1 MAMQLRPRVSAGP
14 LPSPYVKIGKG
25 RGKTAK
31 TKVLESV
38 AEGNVSNL
46 VNVKRQR
53 VTHHKNEGIEWA
65 QAPKFL
71 QYENN
76 DKKISLLGKEPPR
89 VEAVIKREA
98 ADDEGVKEESDEDIK
113 SPGLLDGQSD
123 IDNEIKLRNRKL
135 AYALGTTPFPNHKLP
150 TAHDV
155 EEVVALLT
163 VAHGP
168 AIRPDKVPKPDNSVS
183 GCGEVPSVLDAV
195 IRTILSANT
204 HNSNSSKAFAGLI
217 DRFGLVPECV
227 EVGVNGRSDAGTVDW
242 DAVRRADL
250 DDVVNAIRKGGMAP
264 TKGRRIKNL
273 LDVVW
278 KESIERKRIERIKKE
293 DSMKQE
299 DGIKMEETIKKE
311 PLDNHGI
318 DDEDGDLSLDY
329 IHELSD
335 EEAREKLTTFDG
347 VGPKTASCVMLF
359 CLQRDS
365 FAVDT
370 HVFRL
375 SKFLKWVPAKA
386 TRETTYAHLDVR
398 VPAEHKYALHNLL
411 IRHGRTC
418 KECKAGPKHRGKK
431 RASSETSMDFSPGPG
446 PKMRKVWIGTGM
458 MKEILV
464 EVPDIGQEGEAESEK
479 CVLRALL
486 KRQRDDKAKAKME
499 AKEGMDVK
507 TKGECGGVGV

>member
-1 MAMQLRPRVSAGP
+1 MANA
-14 LPSPYVKIGKG
+14 
-25 RGKTAK
+25 
-31 TKVLESV
+31 
-38 AEGNVSNL
+38 
-46 VNVKRQR
+46 KRQR
-53 VTHHKNEGIEWA
+53 VTHPKNEAIEWT
-65 QAPKFL
+65 QEPKFL
-71 QYENN
+71 QSKN
-76 DKKISLLGKEPPR
+76 DEKVDEKVSLPNEDAPR
-89 VEAVIKREA
+89 IEAVIKKEDTEDEA
-98 ADDEGVKEESDEDIK
+98 VKEESDEDIE

-123 IDNEIKLRNRKL
+123 IDGEIKARNRKL

-150 TAHDV
+150 TPHDV

-195 IRTILSANT
+195 IRTLLSANT

-217 DRFGLVPECV
+217 DRFGLVPECA
-227 EVGVNGRSDAGTVDW
+227 EIEGVKERSDAGTVDW

-250 DDVVNAIRKGGMAP
+250 DDVVNSIRKGGMAP

-273 LDVVW
+273 LDAAV
-278 KESIERKRIERIKKE
+278 KKE
-293 DSMKQE
+293 LLNNP
-299 DGIKMEETIKKE
+299 G
-311 PLDNHGI
+311 N
-318 DDEDGDLSLDY
+318 DEDGDLSLDY
-329 IHELSD
+329 IHKLSD
-335 EEAREKLTTFDG
+335 DEAREKLTSFDG

-359 CLQRDS
+359 CLRRDS

-418 KECKAGPKHRGKK
+418 KECKAGPKHKGKK
-431 RASSETSMDFSPGPG
+431 RVSSETSPDFSPEPG
-446 PKMRKVWIGTGM
+446 PRMRKVWIGTGM

-464 EVPDIGQEGEAESEK
+464 EVPDIGQEGEAESER

-486 KRQRDDKAKAKME
+486 KRQRDEKVKAKME
-499 AKEGMDVK
+499 PKEEMDAKTRGQC
-507 TKGECGGVGV
+507 GEVNV

>member
-1 MAMQLRPRVSAGP
+1 MA
-14 LPSPYVKIGKG
+14 
-25 RGKTAK
+25 
-31 TKVLESV
+31 
-38 AEGNVSNL
+38 
-46 VNVKRQR
+46 NVKRQR
-53 VTHHKNEGIEWA
+53 VARPKNEATEGA

-71 QYENN
+71 QSEN
-76 DKKISLLGKEPPR
+76 DEEKIPLPEQD
-89 VEAVIKREA
+89 AT
-98 ADDEGVKEESDEDIK
+98 GVKAVVKKEAIEDGAVKEGSDEDIK
-113 SPGLLDGQSD
+113 VPGLLDDKFD
-123 IDNEIKLRNRKL
+123 IESEIKARNKKL

-150 TAHDV
+150 TPYDV

-163 VAHGP
+163 LAHGP

-195 IRTILSANT
+195 IRTLLSANT
-204 HNSNSSKAFAGLI
+204 ANSNSSKAFAGLVE
-217 DRFGLVPECV
+217 RFGLVPECA
-227 EVGVNGRSDAGTVDW
+227 EAEGVRGRSDAGTVNW

-250 DDVVNAIRKGGMAP
+250 DDLVKSIRQGGMAP

-278 KESIERKRIERIKKE
+278 KESIDRKRAERIKE
-293 DSMKQE
+293 EASIKQE
-299 DGIKMEETIKKE
+299 DGIKQEGAIKKE
-311 PLDNHGI
+311 PVDDEDYNV

-335 EEAREKLTTFDG
+335 DEAREKLTSFDG

-375 SKFLKWVPAKA
+375 SKFLKWVPQKA

-418 KECKAGPKHRGKK
+418 KECKAGPKHKGKK
-431 RASSETSMDFSPGPG
+431 RASTEASLDDSTEAG

-464 EVPDIGQEGEAESEK
+464 EVPDIGQEGDAQSQK
-479 CVLRALL
+479 CALRALL
-486 KRQRDDKAKAKME
+486 KRQRDEKAKAKLG
-499 AKEGMDVK
+499 AGGGAGEGSCDAVK
-507 TKGECGGVGV
+507 TKPKGECGEADIPIEDIMEE

>member
-1 MAMQLRPRVSAGP
+1 MANA
-14 LPSPYVKIGKG
+14 
-25 RGKTAK
+25 
-31 TKVLESV
+31 
-38 AEGNVSNL
+38 
-46 VNVKRQR
+46 KRQR
-53 VTHHKNEGIEWA
+53 VIHPKNEAIEWA
-65 QAPKFL
+65 QTPKFL
-71 QYENN
+71 QSEN
-76 DKKISLLGKEPPR
+76 DEKASLPNENTPR
-89 VEAVIKREA
+89 IEVVIKREA
-98 ADDEGVKEESDEDIK
+98 TENEAVKEGSDEDIE
-113 SPGLLDGQSD
+113 SPGLPNGQSD
-123 IDNEIKLRNRKL
+123 LDGETKTRNRKL

-150 TAHDV
+150 TPHDV

-195 IRTILSANT
+195 IRTLLSANT

-217 DRFGLVPECV
+217 DRFGLVPECSEV
-227 EVGVNGRSDAGTVDW
+227 EGVKGRSDAGTVDW

-250 DDVVNAIRKGGMAP
+250 DDVVNSIRKGGMAP

-273 LDVVW
+273 LDAVW
-278 KESIERKRIERIKKE
+278 KESIEHKRAERVKE
-293 DSMKQE
+293 EGSTKLE
-299 DGIKMEETIKKE
+299 DGIKMEDSIEKEETVKKE
-311 PLDNHGI
+311 PLSNPGK

-329 IHELSD
+329 IHKLSD
-335 EEAREKLTTFDG
+335 DEARQKLTSFDG

-359 CLQRDS
+359 CLRRDS

-418 KECKAGPKHRGKK
+418 KECKAGPKHKGKK
-431 RASSETSMDFSPGPG
+431 RVSSETSLDLSPEPGPR
-446 PKMRKVWIGTGM
+446 MRKVWIGTGM

-486 KRQRDDKAKAKME
+486 KRQRDEKVRAKME
-499 AKEGMDVK
+499 PKEGVDAK
-507 TKGECGGVGV
+507 TRGQCGGVNV

>member
-1 MAMQLRPRVSAGP
+1 MANA
-14 LPSPYVKIGKG
+14 
-25 RGKTAK
+25 
-31 TKVLESV
+31 
-38 AEGNVSNL
+38 
-46 VNVKRQR
+46 KRQR
-53 VTHHKNEGIEWA
+53 VIHPKNEAIEWA
-65 QAPKFL
+65 QTPKFL
-71 QYENN
+71 QSEN
-76 DKKISLLGKEPPR
+76 DEKVSLPNENTPR
-89 VEAVIKREA
+89 IEAVIKREA
-98 ADDEGVKEESDEDIK
+98 IENEAVKGGSDEDIE
-113 SPGLLDGQSD
+113 SPGLINGQSD
-123 IDNEIKLRNRKL
+123 LDGETKTRNRKL

-150 TAHDV
+150 TPHDI

-195 IRTILSANT
+195 IRTLLSANT

-217 DRFGLVPECV
+217 DRFGLVPECSEV
-227 EVGVNGRSDAGTVDW
+227 EGVKGRSDAGTVDW

-250 DDVVNAIRKGGMAP
+250 DDVVNSIRKGGMAP

-273 LDVVW
+273 LDA
-278 KESIERKRIERIKKE
+278 KR
-293 DSMKQE
+293 
-299 DGIKMEETIKKE
+299 KE
-311 PLDNHGI
+311 PLSNPDK

-329 IHELSD
+329 IHKLSD
-335 EEAREKLTTFDG
+335 DEARQKLTSFDG

-359 CLQRDS
+359 CLRRDS

-418 KECKAGPKHRGKK
+418 KECKAGPKHKGKK
-431 RASSETSMDFSPGPG
+431 RVSSETSLDLSPEPGPR
-446 PKMRKVWIGTGM
+446 MRKVWIGTGM

-486 KRQRDDKAKAKME
+486 KRQRDEKARAKME
-499 AKEGMDVK
+499 PKEEMDAKTRGQ
-507 TKGECGGVGV
+507 CGGVNV